1 MVGLA
6 NLHFH
11 IARLHVSRRLTV
23 GGRRRAG
30 VFVRHRAR
38 RVLEPARVA
47 VVVAGQ
53 ALAAQHQIQRLVP
66 RHVLQ
71 AQGDVALCRKPR
83 RGQGQAVGDGIGDLT
98 EQGRRE
104 AMQQVLAQFDG
115 AARPLDAAT
124 AAMERCRVDYQSA
137 LREDVINLVAKVA
150 RQVIRCELTL
160 KPAQILDLV
169 EETLAA
175 LPPRAGEVEILL
187 NSEEYQRIRELA
199 PERASRWALRPDS
212 TLAQGE
218 CRIRSADSD
227 IDAGCEQRLG
237 ACVERL
243 REQLSADSALPLPA
257 RDD

>member
-1 MVGLA
+1 MNPWRAYRFPPLLA
-6 NLHFH
+6 AQL
-11 IARLHVSRRLTV
+11 
-23 GGRRRAG
+23 G
-30 VFVRHRAR
+30 
-38 RVLEPARVA
+38 
-47 VVVAGQ
+47 
-53 ALAAQHQIQRLVP
+53 ALAAAEP
-66 RHVLQ
+66 GSAQ
-71 AQGDVALCRKPR
+71 ASAADGFRQGMDLGYGEGYASGESAGK
-83 RGQGQAVGDGIGDLT
+83 QAGFDAGLAAGR

-115 AARPLDAAT
+115 AARPLDVAA

-257 RDD
+257 GDD